1 MKTKLLK
8 IIADTEKY
16 MEELNQIK
24 NNEFY
29 SEKLKEQKIQ
39 KLEEEFKNNTEAV
52 FNKISDSLDKE
63 AASIKDKLQEMQSGN
78 YDKRQYEYNK
88 AVNELSNYDD
98 INNYLSDKLAGSDDE
113 IAKQEARKAAL
124 GKAKA
129 NDPAEYE
136 QLKQVV
142 ADNMSNDERALRKDL
157 AKVDIKRQNLEGA
170 KSSFNYD
177 LKNNDIDM
185 LKKTFPAYAD
195 ETGIDEKAAKKVAD
209 TITE

>member
-1 MKTKLLK
+1 MNTKLLK

-16 MEELNQIK
+16 MSEIDRIN
-24 NNEFY
+24 NNEDW
-29 SEKLKEQKIQ
+29 SEDFKKQKRAEV
-39 KLEEEFKNNTEAV
+39 EEEFKKNTDSAFNNL
-52 FNKISDSLDKE
+52 SDSLNKE
-63 AASIKDKLQEMQSGN
+63 ESNIKNKLQEMMSGD

-98 INNYLSDKLAGSDDE
+98 INNYLSDKFNTADDE
-113 IAKQEARKAAL
+113 IARQEARKAAL
-124 GKAKA
+124 SKAKA

-142 ADNMSNDERALRKDL
+142 ADNMSDDERALRKDL

-170 KSSFNYD
+170 KSSFSHD
-177 LKNNDIDM
+177 LKNNDINLM
-185 LKKTFPAYAD
+185 KKTVIGFAD
-195 ETGIDEKAAKKVAD
+195 DSGIDEKAAKKVAD

>member
-63 AASIKDKLQEMQSGN
+63 AASIKDKLQEMQSGS

-88 AVNELSNYDD
+88 AVNEL
-98 INNYLSDKLAGSDDE
+98 NNYAVHVNILFDSIESLFASAANERNEKYHKMLNEYYSESE
-113 IAKQEARKAAL
+113 IPISQKAVNLINSLNEVSATLVGMRRK
-124 GKAKA
+124 
-129 NDPAEYE
+129 NY
-136 QLKQVV
+136 
-142 ADNMSNDERALRKDL
+142 
-157 AKVDIKRQNLEGA
+157 VD
-170 KSSFNYD
+170 
-177 LKNNDIDM
+177 DM
-185 LKKTFPAYAD
+185 LESMKLNYVQSAD
-195 ETGIDEKAAKKVAD
+195 QFWKLS
-209 TITE
+209 

>member
-98 INNYLSDKLAGSDDE
+98 INSYLSDKLNSTSDE
-113 IAKQEARKAAL
+113 IARQEARKAAL

-142 ADNMSNDERALRKDL
+142 ADNMSDDERALRKDL

-177 LKNNDIDM
+177 LKNNDIDL
-185 LKKTFPAYAD
+185 LKTTFTAYSDNSGLD
-195 ETGIDEKAAKKVAD
+195 EMAAKKVAD
-209 TITE
+209 TIAE

>member
-1 MKTKLLK
+1 MRTKLLK
-8 IIADTEKY
+8 IIADTEEFKNK
-16 MEELNQIK
+16 LNEIK
-24 NNEFY
+24 NNELY
-29 SEKLKEQKIQ
+29 SEMLKEEKIQ
-39 KLEEEFKNNTEAV
+39 KLEEEFKNNTDSV
-52 FNKISDSLDKE
+52 FENLSNSLDKE

-98 INNYLSDKLAGSDDE
+98 INSYLSDKLNSTSDE
-113 IAKQEARKAAL
+113 IARQEARKAAL

-142 ADNMSNDERALRKDL
+142 ADNMSDDERALRKDL

-170 KSSFNYD
+170 KSSFSHD
-177 LKNNDIDM
+177 LKNNDINLM
-185 LKKTFPAYAD
+185 KKTVIGFAD
-195 ETGIDEKAAKKVAD
+195 DSGIDEKAAKKVAD